1 MFEIAARISLLACI
15 GIAVHGS
22 VVFIILVV
30 DFTIMMCIT
39 GCVQETTG
47 NVVKDLYLGVFSAFV
62 YAGYVASNFR
72 GFLTINYEDSS
83 KYLKYHWL
91 LKSVQGLVII
101 PFIVLK
107 LMNEHTYSFSIFSIN
122 GMVSFVLQY
131 IPLFYMLK
139 WASNLNN
146 LCPNPS

>member
-1 MFEIAARISLLACI
+1 M
-15 GIAVHGS
+15 G
-22 VVFIILVV
+22 
-30 DFTIMMCIT
+30 T
-39 GCVQETTG
+39 GEK
-47 NVVKDLYLGVFSAFV
+47 NEHFSAFV

-107 LMNEHTYSFSIFSIN
+107 LMNEHTYSFSIFSIV

-139 WASNLNN
+139 WASNLNGFCPKPSEVFIYPICSRN
-146 LCPNPS
+146 LDDSTGGVLTWEEYEKQQKEKSTKITPVNP